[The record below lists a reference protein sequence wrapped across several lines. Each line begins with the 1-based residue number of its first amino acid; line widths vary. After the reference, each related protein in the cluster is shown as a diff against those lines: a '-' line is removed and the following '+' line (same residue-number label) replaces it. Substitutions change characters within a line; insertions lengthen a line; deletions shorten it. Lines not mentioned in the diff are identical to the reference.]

1 MSEQSMLAA
10 VGPTAYAAS
19 TSETQSEH
27 TKTPQILGTQVGSG
41 ANTLAEDAPT
51 EQPKSCTSV
60 GYTLPNA
67 ISLTTAAA
75 GLTSIIDSPTHYQV
89 YGTTIPALRAAIA
102 NCPARAAGSY
112 HALTAYQLNWAYT
125 PVATNGV
132 CHLENVRVGLHVNQ
146 FMPIFSPGSTT
157 PPSVASTWDVYSH
170 ALKTHEDGHTALD
183 IEYATRL
190 ATALQNT
197 GNMDCATLT
206 RQTQSII
213 DSHVTMLNTA
223 NEL

>member
-1 MSEQSMLAA
+1 VL
-10 VGPTAYAAS
+10 
-19 TSETQSEH
+19 
-27 TKTPQILGTQVGSG
+27 
-41 ANTLAEDAPT
+41 
-51 EQPKSCTSV
+51 
-60 GYTLPNA
+60 
-67 ISLTTAAA
+67 
-75 GLTSIIDSPTHYQV
+75 
-89 YGTTIPALRAAIA
+89 
-102 NCPARAAGSY
+102 NCPARRAAGSY

-146 FMPIFSPGSTT
+146 FMPMFSPGSTT
-157 PPSVASTWDVYSH
+157 PASVASTWDAYSQ

-223 NEL
+223 NELYDSQTNHGATQGAVL